1 MLFNR
6 QRSVPLSTS
15 RLEKAT
21 TAIAEV
27 VGIFPDSFSVVLT
40 SDARMRELNRRYR
53 NRDSSTDV
61 LSFPTSRKLM
71 QKPRNGYWGDIV
83 ISVETAARQARRE
96 PHGLYRELSWLIL
109 HGVLHLLGYDHETDR
124 GEMVHRERRLRQ
136 RLGWE

>member
-1 MLFNR
+1 MLLNR
-6 QRSVPLSTS
+6 QRSVPLSLNT
-15 RLEKAT
+15 LEKAT

-27 VGIFPDSFSVVLT
+27 VGISPDSFSVVLT
-40 SDARMRELNRRYR
+40 SDARMRALNQRYR

-61 LSFPTSRKLM
+61 LSFPTSRKPM
-71 QKPRNGYWGDIV
+71 QRPTNGYWGDIV
-83 ISVETAARQARRE
+83 ISAERAVRQARRE

-124 GEMVHRERRLRQ
+124 GEMVRRERRLRQ